1 MAQGDLIDND
11 LCGSHTTSQYELDYI
26 TGSYPSIA
34 SVPMTYSIDNNVV
47 SSSFSSSW
55 ATVPTNYVC
64 ATTPVSI
71 ASGITVSEESDI
83 MIGNASLKEFM
94 KNVNDR
100 LCIVT
105 VDLEKNEKFAALK
118 IAYEHYKLMEHLCQ
132 ETTKENN

>member
-34 SVPMTYSIDNNVV
+34 SVPMSYRIEDNAAD
-47 SSSFSSSW
+47 SLFSSW
-55 ATVPTNYVC
+55 ATIPTNYGHK
-64 ATTPVSI
+64 TTAVFGGG
-71 ASGITVSEESDI
+71 GIKVSEESDI

-100 LCIVT
+100 LCILT
-105 VDLEKNEKFAALK
+105 ADLEKNEKFAALK
-118 IAYEHYKLMEHLCQ
+118 IAYEHYKLMEQLCQ
-132 ETTKENN
+132 ETAKENN